1 MLASDETRWRRGQL
15 INRTSGGRAI
25 RIVVGQVY
33 LQGNWPT
40 MAAWRVN
47 SS

>member
-1 MLASDETRWRRGQL
+1 MID
-15 INRTSGGRAI
+15 RTSGRRAI
-25 RIVVGQVY
+25 GIVVGQVY

-40 MAAWRVN
+40 MAAWRLN